1 MKKGCLYWL
10 VLGWWLEPILYLVK
24 QTRIVVWVAAIA
36 VLAGFLIMAGAFLVA
51 MAFIFA
57 VLAVFIIIASLII
70 NLIRKIY
77 SRCHNCTDMEDLH
90 EEEFEEKEEQCQ
102 SEQVKKQI
110 PTPTKELEMSD
121 EQALRYGSIC
131 NAFLEHQE
139 EQEEANEQYRTKPI
153 TVCIPQPEM
162 VLEDTVNLTTIK
174 KADPEPVKRP
184 EPTPVKKPEM
194 SDEQALRYGLIC
206 NAYLDHQEEME
217 QYEPHERNNEKG
229 NIQDDL

>member
-1 MKKGCLYWL
+1 
-10 VLGWWLEPILYLVK
+10 
-24 QTRIVVWVAAIA
+24 
-36 VLAGFLIMAGAFLVA
+36 MAGVFLVA

-57 VLAVFIIIASLII
+57 VLAVFIIIASMII
-70 NLIRKIY
+70 GLMQKIH
-77 SRCHNCTDMEDLH
+77 SQRTCGTDTEDLH
-90 EEEFEEKEEQCQ
+90 AEEIEEQEEQCQ

-110 PTPTKELEMSD
+110 PAPTKELEMSD

-139 EQEEANEQYRTKPI
+139 EQEEANEQYRPKPI
-153 TVCIPQPEM
+153 TVCIPQAEM

-174 KADPEPVKRP
+174 KAELEPVKRP

-194 SDEQALRYGLIC
+194 SDEQALMYGLIC
-206 NAYLDHQEEME
+206 NAYLNHQEEME

>member
-10 VLGWWLEPILYLVK
+10 VLGWWLEPILYLIK
-24 QTRIVVWVAAIA
+24 QTRIVVWIAAVA
-36 VLAGFLIMAGAFLVA
+36 VLIGFLIMAGAFLVA

-57 VLAVFIIIASLII
+57 VLAVLIIIASMIVR
-70 NLIRKIY
+70 LIRYIH
-77 SRCHNCTDMEDLH
+77 SRRTYGTDMEDLH
-90 EEEFEEKEEQCQ
+90 AEEFEDQEEQYQ
-102 SEQVKKQI
+102 PEQIEKQI
-110 PTPTKELEMSD
+110 PTPTKELEMSN

-139 EQEEANEQYRTKPI
+139 EQEEATEQCWPKPI
-153 TVCIPQPEM
+153 TVCISQSEM
-162 VLEDTVNLTTIK
+162 VPKETK
-174 KADPEPVKRP
+174 KAELEPAKRP

-194 SDEQALRYGLIC
+194 SDEQALRYGLMC
-206 NAYLDHQEEME
+206 NAYIDHQEEME

>member
-1 MKKGCLYWL
+1 M

-121 EQALRYGSIC
+121 EQALI
-131 NAFLEHQE
+131 
-139 EQEEANEQYRTKPI
+139 
-153 TVCIPQPEM
+153 
-162 VLEDTVNLTTIK
+162 
-174 KADPEPVKRP
+174 
-184 EPTPVKKPEM
+184 
-194 SDEQALRYGLIC
+194 YGLIC
-206 NAYLDHQEEME
+206 NAYLNHQEEME

>member
-10 VLGWWLEPILYLVK
+10 VLGWWLEPILYLIQ
-24 QTRIVVWVAAIA
+24 QTRIVVWIAAVA
-36 VLAGFLIMAGAFLVA
+36 VLIGFLMMAGAFLVA

-57 VLAVFIIIASLII
+57 VLAVFIIIASMIIGLIQ
-70 NLIRKIY
+70 KIH
-77 SRCHNCTDMEDLH
+77 SRRACGTDMEDLH
-90 EEEFEEKEEQCQ
+90 AEELEEQEEQCQ

-110 PTPTKELEMSD
+110 PTPTKELEMSN

-139 EQEEANEQYRTKPI
+139 EQEEANEQCWPKPI
-153 TVCIPQPEM
+153 TVCIPQSEM
-162 VLEDTVNLTTIK
+162 VPKEVK
-174 KADPEPVKRP
+174 KAELEPVKKP
-184 EPTPVKKPEM
+184 APAQVKKPEM
-194 SDEQALRYGLIC
+194 SDEQALMYGLIC
-206 NAYLDHQEEME
+206 NAYLNHQEKME

>member
-90 EEEFEEKEEQCQ
+90 EEEFKDPEEQYH
-102 SEQVKKQI
+102 
-110 PTPTKELEMSD
+110 LE
-121 EQALRYGSIC
+121 
-131 NAFLEHQE
+131 
-139 EQEEANEQYRTKPI
+139 PI
-153 TVCIPQPEM
+153 ATCIPQPKTIPE
-162 VLEDTVNLTTIK
+162 ETINPITVK
-174 KADPEPVKRP
+174 KPEPAKKP
-184 EPTPVKKPEM
+184 EPIPVKKPEM
-194 SDEQALRYGLIC
+194 SDEQALQYGLIC
-206 NAYLDHQEEME
+206 NAYLEHEDDME
-217 QYEPHERNNEKG
+217 QYK
-229 NIQDDL
+229 

>member
-10 VLGWWLEPILYLVK
+10 VLGWWLEPILYLIK
-24 QTRIVVWVAAIA
+24 QTRIVVWIAAVA
-36 VLAGFLIMAGAFLVA
+36 VLIGFLIMAGAFLVA

-57 VLAVFIIIASLII
+57 VLAVLIIIASMIVE
-70 NLIRKIY
+70 LIRKIH
-77 SRCHNCTDMEDLH
+77 SRRTCGTDIEDLH
-90 EEEFEEKEEQCQ
+90 AEDFEDQEEQYQ
-102 SEQVKKQI
+102 SKQVEKQI
-110 PTPTKELEMSD
+110 PTPTKELEMSN

-139 EQEEANEQYRTKPI
+139 EQEEANEQCWQKPI
-153 TVCIPQPEM
+153 TVCIPR
-162 VLEDTVNLTTIK
+162 LEIVPKETK
-174 KADPEPVKRP
+174 KAEPEPVKRP

-194 SDEQALRYGLIC
+194 SDEQALMYGLIC
-206 NAYLDHQEEME
+206 NAYLDHEEEME

>member
-10 VLGWWLEPILYLVK
+10 VLGWWLEPMLYMIK
-24 QTRIVVWVAAIA
+24 QTRIVVWIAAVA
-36 VLAGFLIMAGAFLVA
+36 VLIGFLIMAGVFLVA

-57 VLAVFIIIASLII
+57 VMAVLIIIASMIVE
-70 NLIRKIY
+70 LIRKIH
-77 SRCHNCTDMEDLH
+77 SRHACGTDMEDLH
-90 EEEFEEKEEQCQ
+90 EEECEYQEEQYQ
-102 SEQVKKQI
+102 PEQVEKQI
-110 PTPTKELEMSD
+110 PTPTKELEMST

-139 EQEEANEQYRTKPI
+139 EQEEANEQRWPKPI
-153 TVCIPQPEM
+153 TVCIPR
-162 VLEDTVNLTTIK
+162 LEIVPKETK
-174 KADPEPVKRP
+174 KAELEPVKRP

-194 SDEQALRYGLIC
+194 SDEQALMYGLIC
-206 NAYLDHQEEME
+206 NAYLDHEEEME

>member
-10 VLGWWLEPILYLVK
+10 VLGWWLEPILYMIK
-24 QTRIVVWVAAIA
+24 QTRIVVWIAAVA
-36 VLAGFLIMAGAFLVA
+36 VLIGFLIMAGAFLVA

-57 VLAVFIIIASLII
+57 VLAVLIIIASMIVR
-70 NLIRKIY
+70 LIRYIH
-77 SRCHNCTDMEDLH
+77 SRRTCGTDTEDLH
-90 EEEFEEKEEQCQ
+90 EEEFEYQEEQYQ
-102 SEQVKKQI
+102 SEQVEKQI
-110 PTPTKELEMSD
+110 PTPTKELEMSN

-139 EQEEANEQYRTKPI
+139 EQEEANEQCWPKPI
-153 TVCIPQPEM
+153 TVCISQSEM
-162 VLEDTVNLTTIK
+162 VPKETK
-174 KADPEPVKRP
+174 KEEIEPAKRP

-194 SDEQALRYGLIC
+194 SDEQALMYGLIC
-206 NAYLDHQEEME
+206 NAYLDHEEEME